1 MEQEQ
6 QSGKSKLLLIALI
19 ISLGINI
26 YQWSDSRSVH
36 EQNVVKIDSL
46 ITSRMDVEKM
56 LNDTYSE
63 LNQYKGINSKL
74 DSLLLEAN
82 TKVDEQKERIKLL
95 MKNEKNKEVR
105 NKKLQLEL
113 AELVKLR
120 DEYLERIDSLLV
132 ENEKLKKEKDE
143 LSTTVASLTE
153 NLENTVSA
161 ASVLKSEY
169 FTVTALRKRSNDKF
183 IPTAMAKRT
192 TKLETCFTLLENTIA
207 HDGQR
212 TLYLRIVEPG
222 GKVLGNRSEGSNTF
236 RKSGTEEDLLFTN
249 SKMIE
254 YKNEK
259 MDICLDWSDAL
270 TPFVSGTYMLEVYFD
285 GAFSGA
291 TSVTLR

>member
-1 MEQEQ
+1 MEHEQ
-6 QSGKSKLLLIALI
+6 QNGKNKLLLLALI
-19 ISLGINI
+19 ISLGLNI
-26 YQWSDSRSVH
+26 YQWTNSRSVH

-46 ITSRMDVEKM
+46 ITSRLDVEKM

-82 TKVDEQKERIKLL
+82 SKVDEQKERIQLL
-95 MKNEKNKEVR
+95 IKNEKNQEVR
-105 NKKLQLEL
+105 NKKLQTEL

-120 DEYLERIDSLLV
+120 DEYLEQIDSLLV
-132 ENEKLKKEKDE
+132 ENEKLKKEKDD
-143 LSTTVASLTE
+143 LSSTVASLTE
-153 NLENTVSA
+153 NLENTVNA

-192 TKLETCFTLLENTIA
+192 TKLEACFTILENTIA
-207 HDGQR
+207 HEGQR

-236 RKSGTEEDLLFTN
+236 LKSGTEENLLFTN

-254 YKNEK
+254 YKKEK

-270 TPFVSGTYMLEVYFD
+270 TPFVSGTYMLEVYID
-285 GAFSGA
+285 GTLSGA
-291 TSVTLR
+291 TSITLR